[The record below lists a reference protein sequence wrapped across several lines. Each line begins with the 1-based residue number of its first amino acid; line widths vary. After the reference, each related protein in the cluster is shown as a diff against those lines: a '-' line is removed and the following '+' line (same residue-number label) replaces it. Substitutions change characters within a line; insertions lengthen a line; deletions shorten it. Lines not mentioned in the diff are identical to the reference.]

1 MAAVTAASQ
10 NVHSLG
16 DKTLYQFRISS
27 ANDADT
33 FASGLS
39 DRVIS
44 YWTQDRTNPTTQ
56 ASVGIAATE
65 SSGTFTLYPA
75 EDGVAF
81 DLFVIA
87 TGV

>member
-10 NVHSLG
+10 NTHSMG
-16 DKTLYQFRISS
+16 DKMLFQFRISS
-27 ANDADT
+27 ADDADT
-33 FASGLS
+33 FDSGLS

-44 YWTQDRTNPTTQ
+44 YWAQDRTNPATQ

-87 TGV
+87 AGS

>member
-1 MAAVTAASQ
+1 MGAVTAASQ
-10 NVHSLG
+10 NVHSFG
-16 DKTLYQFRISS
+16 DATLYQFRISS
-27 ANDADT
+27 AADGDT

-44 YWTQDRTNPTTQ
+44 YWTQDRTNPATQ

-75 EDGVAF
+75 EDAVAF
-81 DLFVIA
+81 DLFVVA
-87 TGV
+87 TGR